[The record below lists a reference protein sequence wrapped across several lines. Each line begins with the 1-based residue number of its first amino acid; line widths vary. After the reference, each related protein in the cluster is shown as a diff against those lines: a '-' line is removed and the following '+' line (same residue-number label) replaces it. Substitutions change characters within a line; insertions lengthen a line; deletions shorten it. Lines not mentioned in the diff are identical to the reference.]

1 MNPIGQ
7 AFRRDVK
14 KRTPNSGAGVS
25 SIARTVL
32 SNDGNGRSCPSGVNS
47 LSDTGETEILP
58 SKPVEW
64 THMYNFASFLGRR
77 LGSLLWSTG
86 DDHPRGKGTNLA

>member
-25 SIARTVL
+25 AIARTVL
-32 SNDGNGRSCPSGVNS
+32 SNNGNSRGCPSGVNG
-47 LSDTGETEILP
+47 LSETGETEIL
-58 SKPVEW
+58 PVEW
-64 THMYNFASFLGRR
+64 THMYNFASFLSRR
-77 LGSLLWSTG
+77 LGSMLWSTG